1 MKVKVLTYVMLFIV
15 LYGVTNVNIYYSHLL
30 PFGIGLV
37 FALLYFK
44 YNGYYLSIVYL
55 LAYTLSGLMFV
66 NIVEGLFVG
75 CVLIFSQMLI
85 DKKKLTLCKWK
96 VFVLVIISQSLFI
109 FNNLGVGNENLAL
122 FVAVVISI
130 IFLYI
135 SICFFDGIKR
145 RGFSSKLN
153 IDEKI
158 CGCLV
163 AIIFMMGMGY
173 TNISIIN
180 VGMIFASILILIST
194 YLFSISNSI
203 LVGGLIGIS
212 YSMITTNY

>member
-135 SICFFDGIKR
+135 VWF
-145 RGFSSKLN
+145 
-153 IDEKI
+153 
-158 CGCLV
+158 
-163 AIIFMMGMGY
+163 
-173 TNISIIN
+173 T
-180 VGMIFASILILIST
+180 
-194 YLFSISNSI
+194 
-203 LVGGLIGIS
+203 
-212 YSMITTNY
+212 